1 MILRL
6 VFCKGHPDFNPTAV
20 RKGHGNDC
28 VRCLTQWMEKMMNNS
43 YRTGSNQVISRI
55 SIIGI
60 AAVLITGCASMPAPT
75 EQMAVSRAAVS
86 NAASAGG
93 GEFAPQQ
100 LKSAMDKMDAAQ
112 RAMLAEDYVL
122 ARQLAE
128 QAQVDAQLATAV
140 ARSAKARKAAEELQE
155 SSRVLRQEIDRKS
168 K

>member
-1 MILRL
+1 MR
-6 VFCKGHPDFNPTAV
+6 
-20 RKGHGNDC
+20 
-28 VRCLTQWMEKMMNNS
+28 
-43 YRTGSNQVISRI
+43 RI
-55 SIIGI
+55 G
-60 AAVLITGCASMPAPT
+60 VPITVAIFMAGCASTPAPT
-75 EQMAVSRAAVS
+75 EQMAVSKAAVN
-86 NAASAGG
+86 NAISAGG
-93 GEFAPQQ
+93 NEFAPLQ

-155 SSRVLRQEIDRKS
+155 SSRVLRQEIDRKT